1 MAMFSSN
8 HLFASSALVLALAV
22 SGPALADTPLKSVN
36 ASTLESGNWAGGAD
50 VVLTKGVTYT
60 LGITWDSITGAYSK
74 SNFGALVYQG
84 ADFVY
89 NVFNIGSATG
99 GAAGASTSFSVSTTG
114 TYQLWLAAYAAPSGG
129 PGSGAS
135 AYTVNN
141 LTGSVALVS
150 VPGPI
155 AGAGLV
161 PAVLLLTGFGLYRAR
176 RAALAA

>member
-22 SGPALADTPLKSVN
+22 SGPALADTPVGSVT
-36 ASTLESGNWAGGAD
+36 APTLASGNWAGGVD
-50 VVLTKGVTYT
+50 LLLTKGVTYT

-74 SNFGALVYQG
+74 SNFGALVYSG
-84 ADFVY
+84 ADFVSEIF
-89 NVFNIGSATG
+89 NVGGS
-99 GAAGASTSFSVSTTG
+99 GASKSTSFSVSTTG

-129 PGSGAS
+129 PGGAS
-135 AYTVNN
+135 TYTVNN

-176 RAALAA
+176 RAAPAA